1 MGQPLNVWDKV
12 QLGVSETERLMGQR
26 DYNKAMV
33 QARQT
38 LEVMIKALG
47 NKACIVESDLAST
60 IDQLYE
66 GRWIDKITRD
76 HYHKIRMIGNKAAHE
91 GHNSSADANLAFAL
105 LSQEAD
111 AFSEYKTEQRSSR
124 TIAYIPLESGRSGSG
139 NRSSSGSRSSGS
151 RSSGSRPSGSR
162 PSGSRSSGS
171 RNTARSSSGARS
183 GQRRPSGKKKKR
195 KGGIT
200 LRDLLPLLAVLAGI
214 ILLVVLIRVFMPD
227 KKDETETTA
236 PTSAVQTTE
245 TEPLPMEPVTQPEIV
260 ETTPAVPQE
269 TVTYKTNATLN
280 VRYEPS
286 TSARIAVQLAPG
298 TEVNYVGVHDDFWSI
313 INYDGTDVYVA
324 TQYLTQE

>member
-1 MGQPLNVWDKV
+1 MGQPLNIWDKI
-12 QLGVSETERLMGQR
+12 QLGVSETERLIGQR

-38 LEVMIKALG
+38 LEVMVKALG

-76 HYHKIRMIGNKAAHE
+76 HYHRIRMIGNKAAHE
-91 GHNSSADANLAFAL
+91 GHNSSADANLVFTL

-111 AFSEYKTEQRSSR
+111 AFSEYKAEHRNNR

-139 NRSSSGSRSSGS
+139 NRSSSGSR
-151 RSSGSRPSGSR
+151 P
-162 PSGSRSSGS
+162 SGS
-171 RNTARSSSGARS
+171 RNTARSSSARSNTARNSSGARS
-183 GQRRPSGKKKKR
+183 VNRRPSGKKKKR
-195 KGGIT
+195 KRGIT

-227 KKDETETTA
+227 KEDNAETTA
-236 PTSAVQTTE
+236 PTSSVQITE
-245 TEPLPMEPVTQPEIV
+245 TEPLPTEPETTPQVV
-260 ETTPAVPQE
+260 ETTPAAPPE
-269 TVTYKTNATLN
+269 TATYKTNSTLN

-313 INYDGTDVYVA
+313 INYEGTDVYVA

>member
-1 MGQPLNVWDKV
+1 MGQPLNIWDKV
-12 QLGVSETERLMGQR
+12 QLGVSETERLIGQR

-76 HYHKIRMIGNKAAHE
+76 HYHRIRMIGNKAAHE

-111 AFSEYKTEQRSSR
+111 AFSDYKADHRSNR

-139 NRSSSGSRSSGS
+139 SRSSSAS

-162 PSGSRSSGS
+162 
-171 RNTARSSSGARS
+171 NTARSSSGTRS
-183 GQRRPSGKKKKR
+183 GNRRPSGKKKKR
-195 KGGIT
+195 KRGIT

-214 ILLVVLIRVFMPD
+214 VLLVVLIRVFMPD
-227 KKDETETTA
+227 KEDETETTA

-245 TEPLPMEPVTQPEIV
+245 TAPLPMEPETPSAVI
-260 ETTPAVPQE
+260 ETTPAAPQE
-269 TVTYKTNATLN
+269 AVTYKTNTTLN

>member
-1 MGQPLNVWDKV
+1 MGQPLNIWDKV
-12 QLGVSETERLMGQR
+12 QLGVSETERLIGQR
-26 DYNKAMV
+26 DYNKAMI

-38 LEVMIKALG
+38 LEIMVKALG

-76 HYHKIRMIGNKAAHE
+76 HYHRIRMIGNKAAHE
-91 GHNSSADANLAFAL
+91 GHNSSADASLAFTL

-111 AFSEYKTEQRSSR
+111 AFSDYKAEYRSNR

-139 NRSSSGSRSSGS
+139 SRSSSGSR
-151 RSSGSRPSGSR
+151 P
-162 PSGSRSSGS
+162 SGS

-183 GQRRPSGKKKKR
+183 GNRRPTGKKKKR
-195 KGGIT
+195 KRGIT

-227 KKDETETTA
+227 KKDEAETTA
-236 PTSAVQTTE
+236 PTSPIEITE
-245 TEPLPMEPVTQPEIV
+245 TQPLPTEPETQPEV
-260 ETTPAVPQE
+260 METTPTAPEETAV
-269 TVTYKTNATLN
+269 YKTTTTLN

>member
-1 MGQPLNVWDKV
+1 MGQPLNIWDKI
-12 QLGVSETERLMGQR
+12 QLGVSETERLIGQR

-38 LEVMIKALG
+38 LEVMVKALG

-76 HYHKIRMIGNKAAHE
+76 HYHRIRMIGNKAAHE
-91 GHNSSADANLAFAL
+91 GHNSSADANLVFTL

-111 AFSEYKTEQRSSR
+111 AFSEYKAEHRNNR

-139 NRSSSGSRSSGS
+139 NRSSSGSR
-151 RSSGSRPSGSR
+151 P
-162 PSGSRSSGS
+162 SGS
-171 RNTARSSSGARS
+171 RNTARSSSARSNTARNSSGARS
-183 GQRRPSGKKKKR
+183 GNRRPSGKKKKR
-195 KGGIT
+195 KRGIT

-227 KKDETETTA
+227 KEDNAETTA
-236 PTSAVQTTE
+236 PTSSVQITE
-245 TEPLPMEPVTQPEIV
+245 TEPLPTEPETTSQVV
-260 ETTPAVPQE
+260 ETTPAAPPE
-269 TVTYKTNATLN
+269 TATYKTNSTLN

-313 INYDGTDVYVA
+313 INYEGTDVYVA